1 MNKEAALQRVTALET
16 ELAALRKVINGPE
29 SLLDPT
35 EKQVEFKFRVPE
47 SRTGQYYTAI
57 KTLIELR
64 MQPGTRAPDAA
75 GNVNSGNVNS
85 GNLNSGT
92 LRYFIEPHWSTSEGR
107 WLIKV
112 QAYAGTA
119 TKLARISPAFESEQH
134 AKKAVLVL
142 SEPRL
147 LAMFYD
153 LHHFG

>member
-35 EKQVEFKFRVPE
+35 EKFVEFTFRVPE
-47 SRTGQYYTAI
+47 PRPGQYYTAI

-64 MQPGTRAPDAA
+64 MQVGTRAPATVE
-75 GNVNSGNVNS
+75 NFSS
-85 GNLNSGT
+85 GNLQH
-92 LRYFIEPHWSTSEGR
+92 FIEPHWSSSEGR
-107 WLIKV
+107 WLIRV
-112 QAYAGTA
+112 QAYSGTA

-134 AKKAVLVL
+134 AKKAVLAL